1 MQNSNKILQALG
13 IPFTA
18 SLSVIFGLLVISFP
32 IGIFVVFE
40 SEIGGDINYE
50 YPLTH
55 LELFNGTEMYQAP
68 IDVSIGDVFVI
79 LWTFYI
85 VIFVIAMLGPKQGF
99 LKSLSSIISF
109 GKYDTNSNYLFG
121 VIKWFSILI
130 LISALINFVQEGFGI
145 VTIPTLVDNDLIQFF
160 YINLSPLVEEFGFR
174 LILIGI
180 PLFAIYSH
188 KSSVKY
194 FFKCLWNPGTLY
206 IHDSK
211 KAIFL
216 IVFVGIIFG
225 FAHVALGESWSE
237 GKFTQAA
244 ASGIILGW
252 VYLRYGFVTSLLI
265 HWATN
270 YFVFSYAHFISQLN
284 FISIKDAFSH
294 SMMSSLEL
302 LFLITGALS
311 ISILFVCRFYSKKES
326 HPFMV

>member
-1 MQNSNKILQALG
+1 LQNSNKILQALG

-18 SLSVIFGLLVISFP
+18 LLSVIFGLLLISFP

-55 LELFNGTEMYQAP
+55 LELFDGTEMYQAP

-85 VIFVIAMLGPKQGF
+85 VIFVIAIFGPKQGF
-99 LKSLSSIISF
+99 LKSLSSIISA
-109 GKYDTNSNYLFG
+109 GKYDTKSNYLIG

-145 VTIPTLVDNDLIQFF
+145 VTIPPLADNDLIQFF
-160 YINLSPLVEEFGFR
+160 YINLAPLVEEFVFR

-180 PLFAIYSH
+180 PLFTIYSH
-188 KSSVKY
+188 KSSAKY
-194 FFKCLWNPGTLY
+194 FLKCLWNPGTLN

-216 IVFVGIIFG
+216 IVFVGIVFG
-225 FAHVALGESWSE
+225 FAHVALGESWSD
-237 GKFTQAA
+237 GKFAQAA

-284 FISIKDAFSH
+284 FISIEDAFSH
-294 SMMSSLEL
+294 SLMSSLEL
-302 LFLITGALS
+302 LFLVTGALS
-311 ISILFVCRFYSKKES
+311 IFILFVSRFYSKKISDLEI
-326 HPFMV
+326 

>member
-13 IPFTA
+13 IPYTA
-18 SLSVIFGLLVISFP
+18 LLSVIFGLLLVSFP

-55 LELFNGTEMYQAP
+55 LELFDGTEMYQAP

-79 LWTFYI
+79 LWTFYV
-85 VIFVIAMLGPKQGF
+85 VIFVVAILGPKHGF

-109 GKYDTNSNYLFG
+109 GNYDHKSNYLIS
-121 VIKWFSILI
+121 VTKWFSILI
-130 LISALINFVQEGFGI
+130 LISVLINFVQEQFGI
-145 VTIPTLVDNDLIQFF
+145 VTIPPLADNDLIQFF
-160 YINLSPLVEEFGFR
+160 YVSLAPLVEEFGFR
-174 LILIGI
+174 LILIGV
-180 PLFAIYSH
+180 PLFTIYSH
-188 KSSVKY
+188 KSSAKY
-194 FFKCLWNPGTLY
+194 FIKCLWNPGTLD

-216 IVFVGIIFG
+216 IVFVGIVFG
-225 FAHVALGESWSE
+225 FAHIALGESWSE
-237 GKFTQAA
+237 GKFAQAA

-252 VYLRYGFVTSLLI
+252 VYLRYGFVASLLV

-270 YFVFSYAHFISQLN
+270 YFIFSYANFISQLN
-284 FISIKDAFSH
+284 LISIEEAFSH
-294 SMMSSLEL
+294 SLMSSLEL

-311 ISILFVCRFYSKKES
+311 ICILFVSRFYSKKVSDLEI
-326 HPFMV
+326 

>member
-1 MQNSNKILQALG
+1 LQNSNKILQALG

-18 SLSVIFGLLVISFP
+18 LLSVIFGLLLISFP

-55 LELFNGTEMYQAP
+55 LDLFDGTEMYQAP

-79 LWTFYI
+79 LWTFYV
-85 VIFVIAMLGPKQGF
+85 VIFVIALLGPKHGF

-109 GKYDTNSNYLFG
+109 GKYDDKSNYLIG
-121 VIKWFSILI
+121 ITTWFSILI
-130 LISALINFVQEGFGI
+130 LISVLINFIQEGFGI
-145 VTIPTLVDNDLIQFF
+145 VTVPPHADNDLIQFF
-160 YINLSPLVEEFGFR
+160 YVSLAPLTEEFGFR

-180 PLFAIYSH
+180 PLFAIYYH
-188 KSSVKY
+188 KSSIKY
-194 FFKCLWNPGTLY
+194 FIKCLWNPGTLD
-206 IHDSK
+206 IHDYK

-216 IVFVGIIFG
+216 IVFVGIVFG
-225 FAHVALGESWSE
+225 FAHIAIGESWSE
-237 GKFTQAA
+237 GKFAQAA

-252 VYLRYGFVTSLLI
+252 VYLRHGFVASLLI

-270 YFVFSYAHFISQLN
+270 YFVFAYANFISQLN
-284 FISIKDAFSH
+284 FISIEAAFSH
-294 SMMSSLEL
+294 SLMSSLEL

-311 ISILFVCRFYSKKES
+311 ISILIVSRFYSKKVSDLEI
-326 HPFMV
+326 